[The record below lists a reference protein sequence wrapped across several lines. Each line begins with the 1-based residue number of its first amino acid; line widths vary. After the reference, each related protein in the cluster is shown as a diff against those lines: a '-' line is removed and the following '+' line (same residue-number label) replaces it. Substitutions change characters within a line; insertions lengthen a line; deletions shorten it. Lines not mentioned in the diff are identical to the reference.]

1 MYLAGHVVVGD
12 ADETPELREG
22 MLEIMVVLI
31 RRLIEPNAKAMGT
44 WLNDKSATAALSR
57 DPPPAARTAADLSR
71 PWPIY

>member
-44 WLNDKSATAALSR
+44 WL
-57 DPPPAARTAADLSR
+57 
-71 PWPIY
+71 